1 MFSWLKK
8 LLFQKSGGPPAGE
21 QARRGDSS
29 VQKRLD
35 GLFAELEQQSNRLVE
50 NAVANFEKSWLITDK

>member
-8 LLFQKSGGPPAGE
+8 LLFRKSGPPAGE
-21 QARRGDSS
+21 QAGRGDSS

-50 NAVANFEKSWLITDK
+50 NAVANFEKSWRITDK